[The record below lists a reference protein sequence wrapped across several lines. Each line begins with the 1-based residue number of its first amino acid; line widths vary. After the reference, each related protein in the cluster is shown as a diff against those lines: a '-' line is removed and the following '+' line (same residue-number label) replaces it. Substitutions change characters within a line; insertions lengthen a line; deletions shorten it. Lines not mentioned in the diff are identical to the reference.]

1 MRFLAKAL
9 VVLACLSCAPAIAQ
23 EAPPARVGRV
33 SFISGTLAFYQSAD
47 TDWSAAQV
55 GFPAATGDWFATDP
69 QSRAELRVGPDTIDI
84 AEDSQ
89 LDIAD
94 LRDRV
99 MQIGVEHGRINLHLR
114 ELSEGA
120 SAEIDIPRG
129 GVWLLQ
135 PGIYDIETDAAD
147 RPTRITAFEGSARFV
162 GGGVDLTI
170 KGGDTWYWGA
180 AATCRVTV
188 GQGHLID

>member
-55 GFPAATGDWFATDP
+55 GFPAATGVWFATDP

-94 LRDRV
+94 LVDTLALVGERDRRLFV
-99 MQIGVEHGRINLHLR
+99 IGADLEAVVHVVAKAGAAAERQ
-114 ELSEGA
+114 EEGA
-120 SAEIDIPRG
+120 SQERQDVPALDPCQ
-129 GVWLLQ
+129 WKSW
-135 PGIYDIETDAAD
+135 AA
-147 RPTRITAFEGSARFV
+147 
-162 GGGVDLTI
+162 
-170 KGGDTWYWGA
+170 
-180 AATCRVTV
+180 
-188 GQGHLID
+188 